1 MSAKFIY
8 LSRARIRELE
18 AELQDLKTRG
28 RKEIAQ
34 KIADA
39 RSHGDLRENAD
50 YDAAKEE
57 QAHLERRIAYLEDI
71 LSRARTIDPS
81 EFEPGVVALL
91 TKVRVRNLRNG
102 YEVEYI
108 LVSPEESDIN
118 QNKISVTSPVGK
130 ALMGKRAG
138 EQVKVKVPAGWLEL
152 EIVAVERLED

>member
-1 MSAKFIY
+1 MSAKFVY
-8 LSRARIRELE
+8 LSKAKIQELE
-18 AELQDLKTRG
+18 AELKDLKTRG
-28 RKEIAQ
+28 RKEVAQ

-71 LSRARTIDPS
+71 LSRARTIDPK
-81 EFEPGVVALL
+81 EFEPGVAALL
-91 TKVRVRNLRNG
+91 TRVRVRNVQNG
-102 YEVEYI
+102 YEMEYV

-130 ALMGKRAG
+130 ALMGKREG
-138 EQVKVKVPAGWLEL
+138 ETVKVKVPAGWLER
-152 EIVAVERLED
+152 EILSVERVD

>member
-1 MSAKFIY
+1 MSAKFVY
-8 LSRARIRELE
+8 LSKAKIQELE
-18 AELQDLKTRG
+18 AELKDLKTRG

-71 LSRARTIDPS
+71 LSRARTIDPK
-81 EFEPGVVALL
+81 EFEPGVAALL
-91 TKVRVRNLRNG
+91 TRVRVRNVQNG
-102 YEVEYI
+102 YEMEYV

-130 ALMGKRAG
+130 ALMGKREG
-138 EQVKVKVPAGWLEL
+138 ETVKVKVPAGWLEL
-152 EIVAVERLED
+152 EILSVERVD

>member
-1 MSAKFIY
+1 MSAKFVY
-8 LSRARIRELE
+8 LSKAKIQELE
-18 AELQDLKTRG
+18 AELKDLKTRG

-71 LSRARTIDPS
+71 LSRARTIDPK
-81 EFEPGVVALL
+81 EFEPGVAALL
-91 TKVRVRNLRNG
+91 TRVRVRNVKNG
-102 YEVEYI
+102 YEMEYV

-130 ALMGKRAG
+130 ALMGKREG
-138 EQVKVKVPAGWLEL
+138 ETVKVKVPAGWLEL
-152 EIVAVERLED
+152 EILSVERVD

>member
-1 MSAKFIY
+1 MSAKFVY
-8 LSRARIRELE
+8 LSKAKIQELE
-18 AELQDLKTRG
+18 AELKDLKTRG
-28 RKEIAQ
+28 RKEVAQ

-71 LSRARTIDPS
+71 LSRARTIDPK
-81 EFEPGVVALL
+81 EFEPGVAALL
-91 TKVRVRNLRNG
+91 TRVRVRNVQNG
-102 YEVEYI
+102 YEMEYV

-130 ALMGKRAG
+130 ALMGKREG
-138 EQVKVKVPAGWLEL
+138 ETVKVKVPAGWLEL
-152 EIVAVERLED
+152 EILSVERVD